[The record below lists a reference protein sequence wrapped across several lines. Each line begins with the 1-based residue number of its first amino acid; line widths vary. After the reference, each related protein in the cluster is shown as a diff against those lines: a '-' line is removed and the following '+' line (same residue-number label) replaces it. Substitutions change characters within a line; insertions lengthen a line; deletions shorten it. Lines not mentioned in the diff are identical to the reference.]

1 MCRSPAHEPAL
12 PCPWRVGGGCWDVAA
27 AGLPA
32 AVSLA
37 AMATA
42 GVLNTAVGLLAALT
56 GPVAYRVW
64 RGGASAAG
72 GREPA

>member
-1 MCRSPAHEPAL
+1 MWL
-12 PCPWRVGGGCWDVAA
+12 A